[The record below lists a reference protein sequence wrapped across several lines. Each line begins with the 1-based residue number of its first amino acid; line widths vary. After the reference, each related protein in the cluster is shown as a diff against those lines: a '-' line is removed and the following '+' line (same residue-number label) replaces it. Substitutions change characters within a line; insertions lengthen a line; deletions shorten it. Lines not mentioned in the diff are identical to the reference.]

1 MVRNLYSQDVQTSED
16 VEENYSEKHHE
27 LDLDQLKSILVYLF
41 LIPIYCTI
49 WANFLIDKSK
59 NNERQRIFTA
69 ISKDSNIQ
77 RKDKIKKDYVTN
89 HQIYQKYI
97 K

>member
-1 MVRNLYSQDVQTSED
+1 MVRNLYSQDVQTSEE

-49 WANFLIDKSK
+49 
-59 NNERQRIFTA
+59 
-69 ISKDSNIQ
+69 
-77 RKDKIKKDYVTN
+77 
-89 HQIYQKYI
+89 
-97 K
+97 